1 MSWQLFEQ
9 SMLAF
14 MNNPNAIRSSSQVGE
29 KLATEYTSALERGF
43 DTANF
48 VTIKPSRSDD
58 MRDRRNRLV
67 QLFNSAFDAGRRSRG
82 QYDIIQQL
90 GIGVI
95 AYWTGARLNEIPI
108 PITPAIGATSNILVV
123 ENYVT
128 VPGTWRSVIQ
138 LFPTADAS
146 LFIRSFIISARN
158 HLQTVNGI
166 AITTSIYPPLGTP
179 APGVV
184 TWQGYTVP

>member
-1 MSWQLFEQ
+1 MG
-9 SMLAF
+9 AF
-14 MNNPNAIRSSSQVGE
+14 MNNPNAIRSSSQIGE

-48 VTIKPSRSDD
+48 VTMKSARSDE
-58 MRDRRNRLV
+58 MRDRRNRMA
-67 QLFNSAFDAGRRSRG
+67 QLFNFAFDAGRRSSGRF
-82 QYDIIQQL
+82 DIIQQL
-90 GIGVI
+90 GAGIL

-108 PITPAIGATSNILVV
+108 PITPAIGSTSNILVV

-128 VPGTWRSVIQ
+128 VPGTWRSVVQ
-138 LFPTADAS
+138 LFPTTDSS
-146 LFIRSFIISARN
+146 LFLRSFIISARN

-184 TWQGYTVP
+184 PWQGYTVP